1 MSGPLQ
7 EIDAVTAKS
16 WLDQGKAQLFDIREA
31 DEFHREHI
39 AGARLAPRAEI
50 KVTDAGN
57 DRAEAT
63 IAIFHCNSGQRT
75 REAADQIRSCG
86 YLEAYALEGGLSGWK
101 SAGLATELNRKAP
114 ISLQRQV
121 QITAGSM
128 VVIGILLAWLV
139 SPWFALLSGFVGA
152 GLVFA
157 GISNTCA
164 LARVLALLPYNRRE
178 NRATEN
184 LSPKAAS
191 T

>member
-1 MSGPLQ
+1 MTGTLR
-7 EIDAVTAKS
+7 EIDAVTAKN
-16 WLDQGKAQLFDIREA
+16 WLDQGKARLFDTREA

-39 AGARLAPRAEI
+39 AGAHLAPRAEI
-50 KVTDAGN
+50 NQTNGGSDS
-57 DRAEAT
+57 AETT

-75 REAADQIRSCG
+75 REAAGEIQSCG
-86 YLEAYALEGGLSGWK
+86 YLEAYALEGGLAAWK
-101 SAGLATELNRKAP
+101 TAGLATELNRTAP

-157 GISNTCA
+157 GVSNTCA
-164 LARVLALLPYNRRE
+164 LARILALLPYNRRE
-178 NRATEN
+178 NTAAET
-184 LSPKAAS
+184 LSPK
-191 T
+191 TVTG

>member
-1 MSGPLQ
+1 MSGALR
-7 EIDAVTAKS
+7 EIDAATAKS

-39 AGARLAPRAEI
+39 AGARLVPRAEI
-50 KVTDAGN
+50 KGTEAGN
-57 DRAEAT
+57 DSAGAM

-75 REAADQIRSCG
+75 REAAGQIQSCG

-164 LARVLALLPYNRRE
+164 LARILALLPYNRRE
-178 NRATEN
+178 TTTAQK
-184 LSPKAAS
+184 LSTTAAIG
-191 T
+191 